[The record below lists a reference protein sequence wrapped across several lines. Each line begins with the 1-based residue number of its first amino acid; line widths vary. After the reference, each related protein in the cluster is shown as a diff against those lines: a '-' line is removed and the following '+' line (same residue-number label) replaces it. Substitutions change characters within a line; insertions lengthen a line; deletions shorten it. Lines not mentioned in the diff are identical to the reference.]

1 MGFNKITL
9 KLAVVTF
16 ALIVLNACANKEK
29 EDAGNSL
36 KSQVF
41 PFAMPDEKPD
51 MPMSASTKR
60 MFKYAAKRVQDNEL
74 FTQFKYSR
82 LQGFDYHGGDGT
94 VSRRDPSRPILVDGK
109 YYIWYTKRHTQVPPI
124 GYSRAKEATDVIPS
138 TDWDLCDIWYAT
150 SKDGITWEEQGPA
163 IERPAKPKSGWR
175 SLATPDILIWKG
187 KYYLYYQAFDE
198 PSGLRGD
205 LCPVSVSYADS
216 PEGPWTHGGDAIIP
230 FGKEGEWDQNATHDP
245 HPIVFNGKIY
255 IYYKAAYNKWPNKR
269 DKYAVAHGLVIAQ
282 DPLGPFKKHPLNP
295 VMQSGHETCYFPY
308 KDGVATLAIKD
319 GNERE
324 TIQFS
329 KDGANFEIAS
339 VVTLPPTA
347 AAPYIPD
354 VFKDTKDGRGFTW
367 GLCHFVNAGTPEK
380 SYSIMARFNCDLSQ
394 DYDEPAFKKT
404 GVWFTPDTY
413 FEQDME
419 SLYEHPE
426 GRYMKK

>member
-1 MGFNKITL
+1 MKISVLISAISVLTL
-9 KLAVVTF
+9 VSCSESKKEEPVKLEEQP
-16 ALIVLNACANKEK
+16 K
-29 EDAGNSL
+29 
-36 KSQVF
+36 VF
-41 PFAMPDEKPD
+41 PFAMPEEKPTD
-51 MPMSASTKR
+51 IPLSASTER
-60 MFKYAAKRVQDNEL
+60 MFGYDAKRVQDNDL
-74 FTQFKYSR
+74 FSQFKYTK
-82 LQGFDYHGGDGT
+82 LQGFDYNGGDGT

-124 GYSRAKEATDVIPS
+124 GYSRAAEATDVIPS

-150 SKDGITWEEQGPA
+150 SEDGTTWAEQGPA
-163 IERPAKPKSGWR
+163 VERPAKPASGWR
-175 SLATPDILIWKG
+175 SLATPDILVWKG

-245 HPIVFNGKIY
+245 HPIVFNGKIH
-255 IYYKAAYNKWPNKR
+255 IYYKAAYNKWPDKR
-269 DKYAVAHGLVIAQ
+269 DKYAVAHGLVTS
-282 DPLGPFKKHPLNP
+282 DNPLGPFEKHPLNP
-295 VMQSGHETCYFPY
+295 VMQSGHETCYFPF
-308 KDGVATLAIKD
+308 KDGIATLAVKD

-339 VVTLPPTA
+339 VITLTPTA
-347 AAPYIPD
+347 AAPFVAD
-354 VFKDTKDGRGFTW
+354 AFTDTKDGRGFSW

-404 GVWFTPDTY
+404 GVWFKPEVY

-426 GRYMKK
+426 GRYKKKK